1 MVPVADPDPM
11 ETHVLPTGYFLD
23 TGHTIQ
29 TGYESH
35 VAGFLIL
42 VPLELAFHC
51 AKILVIDSK
60 RICSLKK

>member
-1 MVPVADPDPM
+1 MVPVADPDPI

-42 VPLELAFHC
+42 VPLELAFTER
-51 AKILVIDSK
+51 K
-60 RICSLKK
+60 